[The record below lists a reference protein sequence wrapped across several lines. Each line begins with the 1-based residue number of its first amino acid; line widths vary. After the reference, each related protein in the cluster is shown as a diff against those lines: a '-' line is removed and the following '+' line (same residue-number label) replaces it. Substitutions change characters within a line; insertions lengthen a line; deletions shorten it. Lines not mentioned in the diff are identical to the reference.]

1 MAGLPAP
8 KLNRNEQ
15 EPELNRIGLEKNTNP
30 NEQKPIKS
38 VFKTKAFIASF
49 LSLLFMGLGQFY
61 NRQIGK
67 GLFFSVLW
75 LYIIIFY
82 AQPFQWAMWGLRT
95 LGETPQIRERGRV
108 VFEGHHSIFL
118 MIEGIIALLIALVI
132 LCIYV
137 ISVRDAYKVG
147 KERDKGVK
155 PCTLK
160 QSLQNSWEHGFA
172 YILLTP
178 TVIFTLFLTILPLVF
193 SVMIAF
199 TNYSGPNYLPPRN
212 LVDWVGFQTFIDLFN
227 RNSWSR
233 TFYGVFMWTIVWAVL
248 TTFTTFFVGFFY
260 AVLIESKGVKFKKF
274 WRGIFILPWAIPA
287 FVMIL
292 IMRNI
297 FNGQFGPINKYINN
311 LVDQYPILAEWGL
324 SAIPFFTDPTWAK
337 IMLVVVNM
345 WFGFPFWMILMA
357 GVMTGIDKEQY
368 EAAEID
374 GASAWQKFRN
384 ITFPIVMFSTSP
396 LLIMSFA
403 GNFNNFNMIYLFTE
417 GRPTNPDYS
426 YAGSTDILISW
437 IYKMTFDHNQFAMAS
452 AVGLLIF
459 IVVAIFSVW
468 NFSKT
473 RAFKEED
480 MMR

>member
-1 MAGLPAP
+1 MSTP
-8 KLNRNEQ
+8 
-15 EPELNRIGLEKNTNP
+15 LEIKKEN
-30 NEQKPIKS
+30 KPFLDIL
-38 VFKTKAFIASF
+38 KTKAFIASL
-49 LSLLFMGLGQFY
+49 LSVLFMGLGQLY
-61 NRQIGK
+61 NRQIVK
-67 GLFFSVLW
+67 GLFFSGLW
-75 LYIIIFY
+75 VFILIFY
-82 AQPFQWAMWGLRT
+82 SQPFMWAMWGLRT
-95 LGETPQIRERGRV
+95 LGETPQLRERGRV

-118 MIEGIIALLIALVI
+118 MIEGIIALLMALIV
-132 LCIYV
+132 LCIYI

-147 KERDKGVK
+147 KERDNGIL
-155 PCTLK
+155 PLGIK
-160 QSLQNSWEHGFA
+160 QSLQNSWEKGFA

-178 TVIFTLFLTILPLVF
+178 TFIFTLFLTVLPLIF

-199 TNYSGPNYLPPRN
+199 TNYSAPNYLPPRN
-212 LVDWVGFQTFIDLFN
+212 LVDWVGFQTFINLF
-227 RNSWSR
+227 SMSAWSR
-233 TFYGVFMWTIVWAVL
+233 TFYGVFTWTIFWAVL
-248 TTFTTFFVGFFY
+248 TTFTTFFLGFFY
-260 AVLIESKGVKFKKF
+260 AVLIESKGVRFKKF
-274 WRGIFILPWAIPA
+274 WRSVFILPWAIPA

-311 LVDQYPILAEWGL
+311 LIDHYPILAEWGL
-324 SAIPFFTDPTWAK
+324 SAIPFFSDPTWAK
-337 IMLVVVNM
+337 ITLIGVNM

-374 GASAWQKFRN
+374 GANAWQKFRS

-403 GNFNNFNMIYLFTE
+403 NNFNNFNMIYLFTE
-417 GRPTNPDYS
+417 GRPSNPDYS

-437 IYKMTFDHNQFAMAS
+437 MYKMTLENSQFATAS

-459 IVVAIFSVW
+459 IVVAIFSIW